1 MQDPNTQRTLEEKK
15 TSYLKSTSV
24 KVFGFDETYLKIINS
39 LLKKLIFRY
48 IIPNGRYKKRNNR
61 MSTHVSFLM
70 LLYYGFTP
78 VFKQTLKQ

>member
-39 LLKKLIFRY
+39 LLKKIDFSLYNTQWKIQ
-48 IIPNGRYKKRNNR
+48 KKE
-61 MSTHVSFLM
+61 
-70 LLYYGFTP
+70 
-78 VFKQTLKQ
+78 